1 LETHELMMRDQ
12 VKAMKGNVGAS
23 IKTLGE
29 ELEKLHS
36 LWNQFKPRSEI
47 FTSQVFKFRIKD
59 Y

>member
-1 LETHELMMRDQ
+1 MMRDQ

-47 FTSQVFKFRIKD
+47 FTSQVIYKNVFD
-59 Y
+59 SNLE